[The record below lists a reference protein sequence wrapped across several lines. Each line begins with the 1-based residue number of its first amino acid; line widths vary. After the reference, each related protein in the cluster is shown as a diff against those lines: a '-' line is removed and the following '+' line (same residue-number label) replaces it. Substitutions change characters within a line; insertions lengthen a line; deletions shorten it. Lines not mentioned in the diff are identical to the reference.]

1 MATNPFAALV
11 GQPQAVMLLQRAMAV
26 DRIAP
31 AYLFAG
37 PAGVGRGLAAR
48 ALAARLLIPRQGS
61 ADRELAG
68 RDLSVMQRIEQ
79 GNHPDFLW
87 VEPTYLHQGRPLT
100 PVEAAELGLK
110 RKGSPLIRLEQVR
123 QIARFLARPPL
134 EAARSLVVIDQAE
147 TMAEGPANALLKTL
161 EEPGQATI
169 VLLAPSSDRLLP
181 TLVSRCQLV
190 PFVRLGLESM
200 ATVLTQQGHG
210 EVLAHPGV
218 LAMAQGSPGS
228 AIAAWQQRQTL
239 PEDLLDQLQHP
250 PATLQIALNLG
261 KQIAQNLDNDAQ
273 LWLVDYLQ
281 QHYWQTHRSATL
293 LSPLEA
299 ARLQLQRFVQPR
311 LVWEVAL
318 MQLQA
323 VVAPTGSPRTRR

>member
-1 MATNPFAALV
+1 MATNPFATVV

-37 PAGVGRGLAAR
+37 PPGVGRSLTAR
-48 ALAARLLIPRQGS
+48 AWAARLLVARQEAAG
-61 ADRELAG
+61 ADLG
-68 RDLSVMQRIEQ
+68 VMQRIEQ

-87 VEPTYLHQGRPLT
+87 VEPTYLHQGRPVT
-100 PVEAAELGLK
+100 PAEAVDLGLK

-134 EAARSLVVIDQAE
+134 EAARSIVVIDQAE

-190 PFVRLGLESM
+190 PFVRLGPEPM
-200 ATVLTQQGHG
+200 ATVLTQQNCG
-210 EVLAHPGV
+210 EILAHPEV

-239 PEDLLDQLQHP
+239 PSELLESLHQP
-250 PATLQIALNLG
+250 PTTLRTALELG
-261 KQIAQNLDNDAQ
+261 KQIAQSLDSDAQ
-273 LWLVDYLQ
+273 LWLLDYLQ
-281 QHYWQTHRSATL
+281 QQYWQTHRNAAL
-293 LSPLEA
+293 LTPLEA
-299 ARLQLQRFVQPR
+299 ARLQLRRFVQPR

-323 VVAPTGSPRTRR
+323 VVPPSGAGRARP